1 MGINLISIHRLKM
14 RMMMN
19 RFNWLLNIKMLLI
32 CKIRGLIKRRGQRMM
47 KRIWML
53 LLIFMMKLPN
63 SSIRLLRDS

>member
-63 SSIRLLRDS
+63 SSIRLLRGS